1 MMCMCVNTMY
11 VYRIQL
17 ADGAWEL
24 TNAGRAVFG
33 NNIKRLMCCSH
44 KYQAYKP
51 KLAGL
56 RNIYKFLVDN
66 LNEDIIIII

>member
-1 MMCMCVNTMY
+1 MMCLCVNTIY

-33 NNIKRLMCCSH
+33 NNIKRLMQGSD
-44 KYQAYKP
+44 
-51 KLAGL
+51 
-56 RNIYKFLVDN
+56 FLGRPQKVSYRR
-66 LNEDIIIII
+66 L